1 MLKLGKYPPKQIQS
15 SHLKGKLRHAD
26 LESRGIEWYIEKL
39 TWVPENFG
47 PISKSQKRFGW
58 ISKSRS
64 LESVV
69 FSLISVWS
77 SGVDRIFSEF
87 VATAYRTKLLD

>member
-39 TWVPENFG
+39 TWVSENFG

-58 ISKSRS
+58 VSKSRS

-69 FSLISVWS
+69 FYFLWS
-77 SGVDRIFSEF
+77 SRVQFFRVCGNS
-87 VATAYRTKLLD
+87 LSN